1 MLIQFVLLVW
11 WKAKKHIE
19 FKEFLETQSR
29 YLMLKNSLPDKFNKL
44 SELSEDRSIEKQ
56 KFIKNISETKVE

>member
-1 MLIQFVLLVW
+1 MVW
-11 WKAKKHIE
+11 FYGIKTKKHIE